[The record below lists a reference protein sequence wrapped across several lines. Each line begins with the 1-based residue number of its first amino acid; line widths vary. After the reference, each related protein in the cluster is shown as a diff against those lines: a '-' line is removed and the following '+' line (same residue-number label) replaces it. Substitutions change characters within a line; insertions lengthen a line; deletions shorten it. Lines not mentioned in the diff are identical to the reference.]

1 MQRLTRRKLLV
12 GAAVALVPA
21 VSGGAT
27 VDAAELRFI
36 VSKDS
41 SGKFRW
47 KLVSGNGQ
55 TVATPGQGYASKQS
69 CLEGIELIKQNA
81 ATATIEDKTKPKP

>member
-1 MQRLTRRKLLV
+1 MQSLTRRKLLV

-21 VSGGAT
+21 VSRTAAA
-27 VDAAELRFI
+27 DAAELRFI

-41 SGKFRW
+41 RGKFRW

-69 CLEGIELIKQNA
+69 CLGGIELIKQYA
-81 ATATIEDKTKPKP
+81 ASATIEDRTKTKP